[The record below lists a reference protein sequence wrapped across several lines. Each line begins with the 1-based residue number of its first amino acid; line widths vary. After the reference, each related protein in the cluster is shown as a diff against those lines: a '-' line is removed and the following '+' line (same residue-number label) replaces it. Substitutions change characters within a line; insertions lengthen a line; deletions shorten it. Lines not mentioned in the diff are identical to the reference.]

1 MCEVLKVSRAGYY
14 KYRKQQACARKF
26 EDAKLKHKIEEIFKE
41 SRETYG
47 EPRVRAMLRRDGIS
61 ISKRR
66 YCRLMRELGIE
77 GVSKKAKK
85 PRQKFKPEKESA
97 PDLIKRQFSADA
109 PNKAWFADITYI
121 RTYAGWLY
129 LAVVFDIFSRKIVG
143 WSMADNMKA
152 ELVDDALKSAI
163 NRRKPAP
170 GLIHHS
176 DHGSQYRSI
185 LLGKT
190 LERQGIQPS
199 MGAISSPWDNAVT
212 ESLMSTIKAECVHRE
227 TFENREIAKLEIFDY
242 IERFYNPLRIHSSL
256 GNLTPNEFEARYYEN
271 LVV

>member
-14 KYRKQQACARKF
+14 KFRKLKTCARKI
-26 EDAKLKHKIEEIFKE
+26 EDSKLKEIIAEIYKE

-47 EPRVRAMLRRDGIS
+47 VPRILSMLNRQNIS

-66 YCRLMRELGIE
+66 CGRLMHELGIE

-85 PRQKFKPEKESA
+85 PRQKSKPETESA

-121 RTYAGWLY
+121 KTYQGWLY

-143 WSMADNMKA
+143 WSMADNMKT
-152 ELVDDALKSAI
+152 ELVDDALKAAI
-163 NRRKPAP
+163 SRRNPAP

-176 DHGSQYRSI
+176 DHGSQYRSVMF
-185 LLGKT
+185 GKT
-190 LERQGIQPS
+190 LERAGIQPS

-212 ESLMSTIKAECVHRE
+212 ESLMSTIKAECVHRQ
-227 TFENREIAKLEIFDY
+227 TFENREVAKLEIFDY
-242 IERFYNPLRIHSSL
+242 IERFYNPLRLHSSL
-256 GNLTPNEFEARYYEN
+256 GNLTPNEFEEKYYEK